1 MESGNEVPYDREEF
15 ADDRAWS
22 DFQGRERSALLELS
36 RELRNL
42 EFTKDRSG
50 DRSEVNGITAALD
63 NTGLDARHLFY
74 LPRDARQTYRQL
86 LRVCLDYD
94 LQVLRTLP
102 EDQDVS
108 LGILSAEHTEFLN
121 ECANRWRLPQSFRSW
136 VFLEAIQE
144 HYEHGEVPPDCVFE
158 AVGGVGR
165 ASQELAVSEWPV
177 SDQSGLQA
185 VLLRRNTFFLNDVEV
200 ALTSPKGYLSPE
212 FRQAVSQWQLLEA
225 SDEDHVVLQ
234 RIQRAIC
241 DRLRQQAY
249 TNYIDEASEMYAR
262 EGGKN
267 RQFALALA
275 SWIESGAKR
284 LDKWF
289 PDPISAYVLCASTLT
304 TRQVDV
310 VSLVLHQ
317 HLSLWIRDL
326 EEAMLSVGSNDSEN
340 HLEEALEIYQRA
352 QKLQDMGT
360 AFGM

>member
-1 MESGNEVPYDREEF
+1 M
-15 ADDRAWS
+15 
-22 DFQGRERSALLELS
+22 
-36 RELRNL
+36 
-42 EFTKDRSG
+42 
-50 DRSEVNGITAALD
+50 NGITAALD
-63 NTGLDARHLFY
+63 STGLGPHRFFY
-74 LPRDARQTYRQL
+74 IPTDPRQTYRQL

-108 LGILSAEHTEFLN
+108 LGILSAEHTDFLT
-121 ECANRWRLPQSFRSW
+121 ECANRWRLPLSFRSW

-165 ASQELAVSEWPV
+165 ASQELPVSEWPV
-177 SDQSGLQA
+177 SDQSGLQT

-212 FRQAVSQWQLLEA
+212 FRQAVSQWQLLDA
-225 SDEDHVVLQ
+225 TDEDHVVLQ

-275 SWIESGAKR
+275 SWIESGAKK

-289 PDPISAYVLCASTLT
+289 PEPISP
-304 TRQVDV
+304 
-310 VSLVLHQ
+310 
-317 HLSLWIRDL
+317 
-326 EEAMLSVGSNDSEN
+326 
-340 HLEEALEIYQRA
+340 
-352 QKLQDMGT
+352 
-360 AFGM
+360 